1 MNFRSPTQ
9 LWAGRAL
16 VTLAALAVLVALWPN
31 ARSLYDLTG
40 EEQLRGQAAGVVH
53 WLNTAIRPQPRLDLA
68 AVAASPLT
76 APAVSPFG
84 VNTFLEQEAEPAK
97 RAQIL
102 DLARAAGLRFIRQE
116 FTVGRH
122 RDPWQGRFHR
132 PAQRP
137 DGGVDAWAKYD
148 HIVEPWPKRS

>member
-53 WLNTAIRPQPRLDLA
+53 WLNTCLLYTSRC
-68 AVAASPLT
+68 V
-76 APAVSPFG
+76 
-84 VNTFLEQEAEPAK
+84 
-97 RAQIL
+97 
-102 DLARAAGLRFIRQE
+102 
-116 FTVGRH
+116 
-122 RDPWQGRFHR
+122 
-132 PAQRP
+132 
-137 DGGVDAWAKYD
+137 
-148 HIVEPWPKRS
+148 